1 MKPWIALPL
10 GVLCASILAA
20 QNPVIV
26 DGGILNGASFARD
39 QAVAPGSLVSVFGDN
54 LATTLASASTV
65 PLSTTL
71 QDVSVTVG
79 GIAAPLHDVIPGS
92 ATSRAQINAQIP
104 WDVLQGQLTASV
116 PVIVTTNGVASA
128 PQQVQVAQVAPGI
141 FTIPPGVG
149 NAIAINPDGSIAAPV
164 GSIVGYPCHPFK
176 RSDKPGENVLIIY
189 ATGLGVVDSPVSDG
203 AASTDRLRN
212 AVNLITVVVDNIE
225 VTPQFAGLSP
235 QFPGV
240 NQINFEIPAGARSG
254 VVALQIQTRDGIRYP
269 PNSSTPPVVVAIE

>member
-10 GVLCASILAA
+10 GVLCAGILAA

-26 DGGILNGASFARD
+26 DGGTLNGASFAHD

-54 LATTLASASTV
+54 LATTLESASTV

-71 QDVSVTVG
+71 QNVSVTVG

-104 WDVLQGQLTASV
+104 WDVLQGQLAASV

-164 GSIVGYPCHPFK
+164 GSIVGFPCHPAQRGVEHSVF
-176 RSDKPGENVLIIY
+176 IY
-189 ATGLGVVDSPVSDG
+189 ATGLGPVDSPVNDG
-203 AASTDRLRN
+203 AASTDRLRK
-212 AVNLITVVVDNIE
+212 AVNLITLVVDGIS

-254 VVALQIQTRDGIRYP
+254 VVALQIQTPNGTLYP
-269 PNSSTPPVVVAIE
+269 PASSTPTVVIAIE

>member
-1 MKPWIALPL
+1 MKPWITLPL
-10 GVLCASILAA
+10 GVLCAGILAA

-26 DGGILNGASFARD
+26 DGGILNGASFAHD
-39 QAVAPGSLVSVFGDN
+39 QAVAPGALVSVFGDN

-79 GIAAPLHDVIPGS
+79 GIPAPLHDVIPGT

-116 PVIVTTNGVASA
+116 PVVVTTNGVQSA
-128 PQQVQVAQVAPGI
+128 PQQVQIAQVAPGI
-141 FTIPPGVG
+141 FSIPPGLG

-164 GSIVGYPCHPFK
+164 GSIVGYPCHPAQRGVEHSVF
-176 RSDKPGENVLIIY
+176 IY
-189 ATGLGVVDSPVSDG
+189 ATGLGAVDSPVSDG

-212 AVNLITVVVDNIE
+212 VVSPIIVVVDNIE
-225 VTPQFAGLSP
+225 VPTQFAGLSP

-240 NQINFEIPAGARSG
+240 NQINFEIPASARSG
-254 VVALQIQTRDGIRYP
+254 VVALQLKTPDGTRYP
-269 PNSSTPPVVVAIE
+269 ANSDTPPVVIAIE